1 MIPAL
6 PVSDRFAL
14 LGVRVLADRL
24 PFVAER
30 IDRDGF
36 ARADLLI
43 DDGCFAEV
51 LPAGAMPAGETL
63 CVNLAG
69 RIALPTFVDAHT
81 HLDKAHIWRRAPNP
95 TGDFIG
101 ALDAVAADRAA
112 NWTAADV
119 ALRMDFCL
127 RTAFGHGTSAIRTHI
142 DSIGPQT
149 RISWP
154 VFAEAR
160 ERWKGRIELQAAPLF
175 KIDFALDPAHMADV
189 EAMLEAHGTGVLGA
203 VTFMVPELREGLAV
217 LFALAERKGWDLDF
231 HVDESADPEAR
242 SLRVI
247 AETALERRFPGRIL
261 VGHCCSLAVQDDD
274 ERKRAI
280 EASARAGLS
289 VVSLP
294 MCNLFLQDR
303 QAGRTPR
310 WRGVTALHE
319 LSDAGVNVMVASDNV
334 RDPFYAY
341 GDLDMLEVWREGVRI
356 LHLDYPFARWAG
368 AVREAPAQAMGLR
381 LGGVRAGAPADLILT
396 DARDF
401 TQLFSRPNADRI
413 VLRDGRRAPPP
424 PTTPNSLTWGP
435 FREQDLRYRR
445 LPRPDRPDQMRG
457 QSGPGEAE
465 EPRLLLVFAGAEARA
480 RDGDGRS
487 RRHA

>member
-6 PVSDRFAL
+6 PVADRFAL
-14 LGVRVLADRL
+14 LGARMLTAHL
-24 PFVAER
+24 PFAPER

-36 ARADLLI
+36 ARVDLRI
-43 DDGCFAEV
+43 EGGRFAEV
-51 LPAGAMPAGETL
+51 LPAGALQAGETPR
-63 CVNLAG
+63 VDLAG

-127 RTAFGHGTSAIRTHI
+127 RTALAHGTSAIRTHI

-154 VFAEAR
+154 ALAEAR
-160 ERWKGRIELQAAPLF
+160 ERWRGRIELQAAPLF
-175 KIDFALDPAHMADV
+175 KINSALDPAHMADV
-189 EAMLEAHGTGVLGA
+189 EAMLDAHGTGVLGA
-203 VTFMVPELREGLAV
+203 VTFMVPELRDGLVA

-247 AETALERRFPGRIL
+247 AETTLERRFSGRIL

-341 GDLDMLEVWREGVRI
+341 GDLDMLEVWREAVRI
-356 LHLDYPFARWAG
+356 LHLDYPFARWAR
-368 AVREAPAQAMGLR
+368 AVREAPANAMGLQ
-381 LGGVRAGAPADLILT
+381 LGSVRAGAPADLILT

-401 TQLFSRPNADRI
+401 TQLFARPNADRI

-424 PTTPNSLTWGP
+424 PDYAELA
-435 FREQDLRYRR
+435 DLGTF
-445 LPRPDRPDQMRG
+445 P
-457 QSGPGEAE
+457 
-465 EPRLLLVFAGAEARA
+465 
-480 RDGDGRS
+480 
-487 RRHA
+487 